1 MQSGCATVCCREY
14 GDDLAIARIAGRALI
29 MTENLLYTER
39 LSSKRTEMLFLAL
52 TLLFFTLLIWRVTV
66 HGLDILAAVFLC
78 LCAFFFFCALNYRT
92 LTIRLTTKPLK
103 LTFGIFTWNVS
114 LDNIESCRLDE
125 IPILMRM
132 GGAGIHFMLIRR
144 RYRASFNFLEYPRI
158 VIAFKRKVG
167 PVRDI
172 SFSTRRPDELLRLI
186 QEAMAVNSASQQGQP
201 DESRYAAPH
210 ASG

>member
-1 MQSGCATVCCREY
+1 
-14 GDDLAIARIAGRALI
+14 
-29 MTENLLYTER
+29 MTENRLYTER
-39 LSSKRTEMLFLAL
+39 LSSKRTEMLFVAL
-52 TLLFFTLLIWRVTV
+52 LLLFFTLQIWRVTV

-144 RYRASFNFLEYPRI
+144 SYRASFNFLEYPRI

>member
-14 GDDLAIARIAGRALI
+14 GDDLAIARITGRALI

-39 LSSKRTEMLFLAL
+39 VSSKRTEMLFVVL

-66 HGLDILAAVFLC
+66 RGLDILALVFLC
-78 LCAFFFFCALNYRT
+78 LCAFFFFYVLNYRT
-92 LTIRLTTKPLK
+92 LTVRLTTRSLK
-103 LTFGIFTWNVS
+103 LTFGIFTWNVP

-125 IPILMRM
+125 IPVLMRM

-144 RYRASFNFLEYPRI
+144 RYRASFNFLEYPRV

-172 SFSTRRPDELLRLI
+172 SFSTRHPDDLLRLLQDALSI
-186 QEAMAVNSASQQGQP
+186 NDLDSNLHQV
-201 DESRYAAPH
+201 R
-210 ASG
+210 